1 MTGFLATKDESPPET
16 SVFKIFCDL
25 DGVLCDFDAGVR
37 RISNGKRPDD
47 MNLKEMWRTV
57 ARADS
62 FYTHLPWTIDGRD
75 LWEAILHLKPDILTG
90 VPMHQKARQEKAD
103 WCSRELGVA
112 TNHVDM
118 AGAKRAHV
126 PVKGRRKENVVNVI
140 TCWSRNKY
148 MESGHKVY
156 VRYESFILVI
166 DAMLTCSPFLQSSY

>member
-1 MTGFLATKDESPPET
+1 MSNREASSNMKQTSMTGFVTTKDEGPSET
-16 SVFKIFCDL
+16 NSGFKIFCDL

-37 RISNGKRPDD
+37 RIADGKRPDD
-47 MNLKEMWRTV
+47 MHLKEMWRKV
-57 ARADS
+57 AKADS
-62 FYTHLPWTIDGRD
+62 FYTHLPWMIDGRD

-103 WCSRELGVA
+103 WCARELGVA

-118 AGAKRAHV
+118 AGANRAHV
-126 PVKGRRKENVVNVI
+126 RVKGRRKANVVNVI

-156 VRYESFILVI
+156 VRFE
-166 DAMLTCSPFLQSSY
+166 